1 MIVSTFKDY
10 KKQYFHPTLEKALEE
25 AENLFKTS
33 LPDNGIYDLSNN
45 VKAIVMR
52 YQTKDESEIFFE
64 THDVMTDI
72 QIVLEGEEYI
82 YVRQSDDLTP
92 TNNGEDIQFYA
103 EKPCEYARAH
113 MKNGNFSVIFP
124 KEAHAPSNS
133 VNNSTFVVKMV
144 LKIPL

>member
-1 MIVSTFKDY
+1 MIISTFKDY
-10 KKQYFHPTLEKALEE
+10 KKQFLHPILEKALEE

-33 LPDNGIYDLSNN
+33 LPDDGIYNLSND

-52 YQTKDESEIFFE
+52 YQTKAESDVFYE

-82 YVRQSDDLTP
+82 YIRQNDDLTP
-92 TNNGEDIQFYA
+92 TNNGEDFQFYA
-103 EKPCEYARAH
+103 EKPCEYVRAH
-113 MKNGNFSVIFP
+113 MKNGNFSIIFP
-124 KEAHAPSNS
+124 KEAHAPSIS
-133 VNNSTFVVKMV
+133 VNDSTFIVKMV